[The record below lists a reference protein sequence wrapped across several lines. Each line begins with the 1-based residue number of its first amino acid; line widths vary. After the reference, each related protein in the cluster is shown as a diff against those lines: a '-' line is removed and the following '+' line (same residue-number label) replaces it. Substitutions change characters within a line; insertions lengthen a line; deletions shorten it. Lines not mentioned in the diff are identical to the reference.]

1 MATPSSKYV
10 ARIIVAP
17 SKNTVGDVLSIS
29 IVKSCQSALESRDA
43 FTIALSGGSLPSFLQ
58 SLPKSFEIA
67 GVDPQWGKWHV
78 LLADERCVE
87 STHEDSNLG
96 SIQKNFTSHVPI
108 PTKHVYGI
116 KESLISESSLAIAQ
130 SYEDNVVKPLLEKSG
145 GMLDC
150 VVLVSSLLA
159 TNEYLC
165 FLVYLLSPEIAIFLS
180 SLNQIAIN
188 PFVLRIQC

>member
-1 MATPSSKYV
+1 MAAASSKYV
-10 ARIIVAP
+10 AQIIVAP
-17 SKNTVGDVLSIS
+17 SKTSVGEVLSFP

-58 SLPKSFEIA
+58 SLPKSFESA
-67 GVDPQWGKWHV
+67 GVDPQWEKWHV

-108 PTKHVYGI
+108 PANHVHGI
-116 KESLISESSLAIAQ
+116 DESLLGESSSAVAQ
-130 SYEDNVVKPLLEKSG
+130 SYEDEVVKTLLEKSG

-150 VVLVSSLLA
+150 VVLVSLL
-159 TNEYLC
+159 
-165 FLVYLLSPEIAIFLS
+165 LVT
-180 SLNQIAIN
+180 
-188 PFVLRIQC
+188 